1 VRHDRIHGET
11 IGKAIRASETE
22 ASNNPLPAAPCCV
35 ARRGRRLVPKRPIV
49 LLAAVMITSI
59 AVVQTRHESR
69 QRFSE
74 LQTRQAERDAL
85 NVEWGKLL
93 LEEGAWSQHWRAE
106 AMARSRLNM
115 NRPMPRHLVRV
126 TRDSTP

>member
-1 VRHDRIHGET
+1 MSREQGPHAKRGDATGECCRTPTTGAKILVRFYG
-11 IGKAIRASETE
+11 G
-22 ASNNPLPAAPCCV
+22 V
-35 ARRGRRLVPKRPIV
+35 AVSKRLLV
-49 LLAAVMITSI
+49 LLAAVMVTSI

-93 LEEGAWSQHWRAE
+93 LEEGAWSQHRRVE

-115 NRPMPRHLVRV
+115 NTPDAAHIRVVRV

>member
-1 VRHDRIHGET
+1 
-11 IGKAIRASETE
+11 
-22 ASNNPLPAAPCCV
+22 
-35 ARRGRRLVPKRPIV
+35 VPKGLLV
-49 LLAAVMITSI
+49 LLAAVMVTSI

-74 LQTRQAERDAL
+74 WQTRQAERDAL

-93 LEEGAWSQHWRAE
+93 LEEGAWSQHRRVE

-115 NRPMPRHLVRV
+115 DTPDAAHIRVVRV